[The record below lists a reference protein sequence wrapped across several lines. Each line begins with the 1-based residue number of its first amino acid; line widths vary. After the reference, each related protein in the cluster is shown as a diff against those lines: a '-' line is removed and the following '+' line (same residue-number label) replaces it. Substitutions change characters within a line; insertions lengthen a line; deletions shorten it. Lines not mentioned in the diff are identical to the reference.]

1 MDVVQA
7 AAMGVL
13 KLYLISPE
21 AVDDNNFD
29 TSLYEMLRRDADGGV
44 VGAALNALVE
54 IKGGH
59 GKASTTHPPKSC
71 VF

>member
-1 MDVVQA
+1 
-7 AAMGVL
+7 MGVL
-13 KLYLISPE
+13 KLHLISPE
-21 AVDDNNFD
+21 AVDDSNFD

-59 GKASTTHPPKSC
+59 GK
-71 VF
+71 